1 MSIVTSHSLA
11 RELLNKPDGF
21 ITISAKDGE
30 YIIVNEVPYYD
41 SIYKGHNKQEY
52 YKGIG
57 IKIGDEIDSDGFVPA
72 YELKWDII
80 DENKIPP
87 CDWDKP
93 KEINENGYYQV
104 LEMDIE

>member
-1 MSIVTSHSLA
+1 MGENILTYDKLK
-11 RELLNKPDGF
+11 EDYGDIK
-21 ITISAKDGE
+21 TKDGE

-72 YELKWDII
+72 YELKWDIN

-87 CDWDKP
+87 CNWDKP